1 MRCYSPC
8 NGKIF
13 TVFMSSPIQDNCPI
27 EGWTGCFH
35 ILTVGVYCFSGNLGP
50 AWMHQGF
57 GTLAGETEQYT
68 KELEA
73 LWVTTMLLSHASPS
87 DISLFWMYEKV
98 KVLVAQSCPTLCNP
112 MDYSLPGSSVH
123 GMLQA
128 SILEWVA
135 IPFSRGS
142 SQPRERTQ
150 CLMFSTLAG
159 RFLTTG
165 ATWEA
170 PKVKRS
176 QLKSCRCMAK
186 TTTI

>member
-1 MRCYSPC
+1 MNRVFSHINSGCSLFQWQPWPC
-8 NGKIF
+8 LNAPWLEKRN
-13 TVFMSSPIQDNCPI
+13 D
-27 EGWTGCFH
+27 
-35 ILTVGVYCFSGNLGP
+35 
-50 AWMHQGF
+50 
-57 GTLAGETEQYT
+57 T
-68 KELEA
+68 KELGA

-87 DISLFWMYEKV
+87 DISFFWTYEKV
-98 KVLVAQSCPTLCNP
+98 KMLVAQSCPTLCNP
-112 MDYSLPGSSVH
+112 MDYSPPGSSVH
-123 GMLQA
+123 GILQA
-128 SILEWVA
+128 RILEWVA

-142 SQPRERTQ
+142 SPPRDRTQ

-159 RFLTTG
+159 RFFTTG